1 MFHSF
6 SFKFLIHFVSG
17 GLPVSPVTIWMWLK
31 SRKKRKTE
39 KRKGNE
45 EVKGELH
52 DQWEHPLSNA
62 IHAFPF
68 LPRLLL
74 YLSIKD
80 HEHCWIKLFTHCL
93 QIYQRL
99 SLFKCAFIVGEKKSK
114 TGVTFP
120 FEGFYVLTQHKAFYF
135 LESNNFKWSRH
146 SWYSYE

>member
-31 SRKKRKTE
+31 SREIRGNRKIE
-39 KRKGNE
+39 KRKEHG

-52 DQWEHPLSNA
+52 DQWKHPLSNA

-99 SLFKCAFIVGEKKSK
+99 SLFKCSFIVGDTHWVSSNWKRVRQEWHFLLRASMFWRNIK
-114 TGVTFP
+114 P
-120 FEGFYVLTQHKAFYF
+120 FI
-135 LESNNFKWSRH
+135 S
-146 SWYSYE
+146 